1 MVNKR
6 WPIYEGLSTLEIHR
20 LTLSRISAK
29 HLYAMGIN
37 NVFFGDS
44 TASDEELISVGSVN
58 EKVIEFDIEVL
69 SNCDVEKKIIFRDFH
84 SNRSDASVDVIRS

>member
-1 MVNKR
+1 
-6 WPIYEGLSTLEIHR
+6 
-20 LTLSRISAK
+20 
-29 HLYAMGIN
+29 MGIN

-69 SNCDVEKKIIFRDFH
+69 SNCDV
-84 SNRSDASVDVIRS
+84 